1 MQLGY
6 HSSDS
11 SYKKLVLTELYST
24 TIYVVVHSFFL
35 AYTDDT
41 AATQMVMDTM
51 NVAEN
56 VMGGSVQVCAEITG
70 VGGMLECSV
79 STTATTMGSTKAGKK
94 L

>member
-1 MQLGY
+1 MLP
-6 HSSDS
+6 
-11 SYKKLVLTELYST
+11 
-24 TIYVVVHSFFL
+24 FL
-35 AYTDDT
+35 AYTDDN
-41 AATQMVMDTM
+41 AAIQMVMATM

>member
-1 MQLGY
+1 M
-6 HSSDS
+6 
-11 SYKKLVLTELYST
+11 
-24 TIYVVVHSFFL
+24 
-35 AYTDDT
+35 AM
-41 AATQMVMDTM
+41 AAM

-56 VMGGSVQVCAEITG
+56 VMGGSVQVCAQITG

>member
-1 MQLGY
+1 MM
-6 HSSDS
+6 
-11 SYKKLVLTELYST
+11 
-24 TIYVVVHSFFL
+24 
-35 AYTDDT
+35 A
-41 AATQMVMDTM
+41 TM

-70 VGGMLECSV
+70 VMLECNV